1 MQKDLTLNDFNLL
14 LDNFNGIIYQCLFD
28 QHWTMVF
35 LSEGCYKL
43 TGYLPRQLLNNN
55 LIAYSDLIVEEHR
68 EHVYQV
74 NLQAVTSNQSFDL
87 EYLIKHA
94 NGQLIWVNE
103 HSVPVYDE
111 AGNIKYI
118 QGYIQDITQSKA
130 AEKLLRDTE
139 MRYRSIFENSIDGI
153 FQTSPEGQY
162 LAVNQSLADIYG
174 YSSCETLIQGM
185 QDIEGQLYVDHFR
198 REQFIQEMDLHGSVT
213 DFESQVYRKDKSI
226 IWISESARKVY
237 DDAGSLIYYEGAVRD
252 ITERKRVEDEVE
264 FHAMHD
270 GLTGLPN
277 RYYFNQKLQQG
288 IDRCQLTHAKL
299 AVVFVGIDH
308 FRLINDSMGLEVGD
322 QLLVAMGA
330 RISENIREVDF
341 VARLSGDEFAILLA
355 NVDHIED
362 IRYLDDFEV
371 NIQRIMSAFSLP
383 FVINNLDYV
392 VSCSIGMSVYP
403 HHGEAASKLLKR
415 SDIALQEA
423 KRAGRKTYKIYNQLL
438 GKAQDDRLLMEY
450 NLRLAIE
457 KNEFLL
463 HYQPKVSFDTNK
475 TVGAEALIRWQPK
488 NGPMVPPLSFI
499 EIAEHSGLIVTIG
512 AWVLTEACRKT
523 QEWNTKFGT
532 HNTIAVNV
540 SHVQFRQE
548 GFVASVEAALKE
560 TGLPPSL
567 LELEITETLAANDVE
582 AFIEKLHLLKSIGV
596 NLAIDDFGT
605 GYSSLTYL
613 KDFPIDSLKID
624 QAFVRKLEK
633 EPANAAILKAIVV
646 LGQSLNMK
654 VVAEGVETE
663 YQKAYLRALG
673 CDLYQGY
680 LFSKPISE
688 NAYEQL
694 LATNNVS

>member
-1 MQKDLTLNDFNLL
+1 
-14 LDNFNGIIYQCLFD
+14 
-28 QHWTMVF
+28 MVF
-35 LSEGCYKL
+35 LSKGCYKL
-43 TGYLPRQLLNNN
+43 TGYLPHQLINNN
-55 LIAYSDLIVEEHR
+55 LMPYSELIVEEHR
-68 EHVYQV
+68 ERVYQV
-74 NLQAVTSNQSFDL
+74 NLQGVTSKQSFDL

-94 NGQLIWVNE
+94 NGQLVWVKE

-111 AGNIKYI
+111 AGEIKYI

-153 FQTSPEGQY
+153 FQTSPEGKY
-162 LAVNQSLADIYG
+162 LAANQSLANIYG
-174 YSSCETLIQGM
+174 YSNCDALIQGM
-185 QDIEGQLYVDHFR
+185 QDIEGQLYVEHSR

-237 DDAGSLIYYEGAVRD
+237 DGSGSLLYYEGTVRD
-252 ITERKRVEDEVE
+252 ITEHKRAEDEVE

-270 GLTGLPN
+270 SLTGLPN

-288 IDRCQLTHAKL
+288 IDRCQLKHAKL

-322 QLLVAMGA
+322 QLLIAMGK

-341 VARLSGDEFAILLA
+341 VARLSGDEFSILLA
-355 NVDHIED
+355 NVDHVED
-362 IRYLDDFEV
+362 IRYIDDFEV
-371 NIQRIMSAFSLP
+371 NIQRIMSAFSMP
-383 FVINNLDYV
+383 FVINSLDYV

-403 HHGEAASKLLKR
+403 HHGVTASKLLKR

-438 GKAQDDRLLMEY
+438 GKAQDDRLQMEY

-457 KNEFLL
+457 NNEFLL

-475 TVGAEALIRWQPK
+475 TVGAEALIRWQPE

-512 AWVLTEACRKT
+512 AWVLMEACRKT
-523 QEWNTKFGT
+523 HEWNVKFGIQ
-532 HNTIAVNV
+532 NTIAVNV

-548 GFVASVEAALKE
+548 GFLASVEAALQE

-567 LELEITETLAANDVE
+567 LELEITESLAANDVE
-582 AFIEKLHLLKSIGV
+582 TFIEKLHLLKNIGV

-624 QAFVRKLEK
+624 QAFVRKLEQ
-633 EPANAAILKAIVV
+633 EPVNAAILKAIVV

-663 YQKAYLRALG
+663 YQKTYLRALG

-680 LFSKPISE
+680 LFSKPVSE
-688 NAYEQL
+688 QAYEQL
-694 LATNNVS
+694 LAANNVS

>member
-1 MQKDLTLNDFNLL
+1 VHKDLTLNEFNLL
-14 LDNFNGIIYQCLFD
+14 LDNFNGMIYKCLFD
-28 QHWTMVF
+28 KHWTMVF

-43 TGYLPRQLLNNN
+43 TGYSPHQLINNN
-55 LIAYSDLIVEEHR
+55 LTPYSELIVEEHR
-68 EHVYQV
+68 EYVYQV
-74 NLQAVTSNQSFDL
+74 NLQAITSKQNFDL

-94 NGQLIWVNE
+94 NGQLVWVKE
-103 HSVPVYDE
+103 HSVPVFDE
-111 AGNIKYI
+111 AGEIQYI

-153 FQTSPEGQY
+153 FQTSPEGKY
-162 LAVNQSLADIYG
+162 LAANKSLADIYG
-174 YSSCETLIQGM
+174 YSNCDALIHGM
-185 QDIEGQLYVDHFR
+185 HDIECQLYVEHFR
-198 REQFIQEMDLHGSVT
+198 REQFIHEMDLNGSVT

-237 DDAGSLIYYEGAVRD
+237 DGSGSLLYYEGTVRD
-252 ITERKRVEDEVE
+252 ITEHKRAEYEVE

-270 GLTGLPN
+270 SLTGLPN

-288 IDRCQLTHAKL
+288 IDRCQIEHAKL
-299 AVVFVGIDH
+299 AVIFLGIDH

-322 QLLVAMGA
+322 QLLIAMGE
-330 RISENIREVDF
+330 RISDNIREVDF

-355 NVDHIED
+355 NVDHVED
-362 IRYLDDFEV
+362 IRYIDDFEV
-371 NIQRIMSAFSLP
+371 NIQRIMSAFSMP

-403 HHGEAASKLLKR
+403 HHGETASKLLKR

-438 GKAQDDRLLMEY
+438 GKAQDDRLQMEY

-457 KNEFLL
+457 SNEFLL
-463 HYQPKVSFDTNK
+463 HYQPKVSFDNNQA
-475 TVGAEALIRWQPK
+475 VGAEALLRWQPK
-488 NGPMVPPLSFI
+488 NGPIVPPLSFI
-499 EIAEHSGLIVTIG
+499 EIAEHSGLIVAIG
-512 AWVLTEACRKT
+512 GWVLREACRKT
-523 QEWNTKFGT
+523 HEWNIKFGIR
-532 HNTIAVNV
+532 NTIAVNV

-548 GFVASVEAALKE
+548 GFLASVEAALQE

-567 LELEITETLAANDVE
+567 LELEITESLAASDVE
-582 AFIEKLHLLKSIGV
+582 TFIEKLHLLKSIGV

-680 LFSKPISE
+680 LFSKPVSE
-688 NAYEQL
+688 QAYEEL
-694 LATNNVS
+694 LAVNNVS